1 MPIENAQ
8 QPHAIAG
15 VIADAAGAAPLVA
28 RIEGVDARL
37 AEQRRDFGDF
47 AAIGVGCAI
56 EPTPRYRVHRGQD
69 RRCQHSPR
77 WREKAVHLRLPATRE
92 IGRPAVAD
100 INDRY
105 LGQPDAGHSAFALV
119 SEYSLIIW
127 SQSD

>member
-15 VIADAAGAAPLVA
+15 VIADAAGAAPFVA
-28 RIEGVDARL
+28 GVEGVDPRL

-47 AAIGVGCAI
+47 AAIGVGCTI
-56 EPTPRYRVHRGQD
+56 EPTPRYRIHRGQD

-77 WREKAVHLRLPATRE
+77 LPEEVAHVRLPATRE

-105 LGQPDAGHSAFALV
+105 LGRPDAGHSAFALV

-127 SQSD
+127 SRTD